1 MSEWKAKRFW
11 TSAEIATQDGGFAV
25 RLDGRP
31 VKTPAKAPL
40 VVPTKDM
47 AHAIA
52 AEWDAQDDVIDPHT
66 MPVTRAANAA
76 IDKVRHQHAEVAQM
90 IADYGDADLLCYR
103 AASPVELV
111 QRQSESW
118 DPLLDWA
125 AAAFGVRLHTVTG
138 VMHAPQDQDALATLA
153 GHVHKMDAFTLT
165 AFHDLVSLSG
175 SLIIGF
181 AALTDYRAPEGLWQ
195 VSRVDEMWQ
204 AELWGI
210 DEEASEH
217 AARKECD
224 FLAAKRFHNLAGAWK
239 PSLFG
244 QVT

>member
-11 TSAEIATQDGGFAV
+11 KAAEVDARDDGFAV

-40 VVPTKDM
+40 LVPTLSM
-47 AHAIA
+47 ARAIA
-52 AEWDAQDDVIDPHT
+52 AEWDAQDDVIDQHS

-103 AASPVELV
+103 AASPVELI
-111 QRQSESW
+111 QRQAQAW

-125 AAAFGVRLHTVTG
+125 ADSFSVRLHTVTG
-138 VMHAPQDQDALATLA
+138 VMHAPQDQADLAVLA
-153 GHVHKMDAFTLT
+153 GHVHKMDAFVLT

-181 AALTDYRAPEGLWQ
+181 ATLSGYRAPEELWQ
-195 VSRVDEMWQ
+195 ISRVDELWQ
-204 AELWGI
+204 QELWGV
-210 DEEASEH
+210 DEEAAEH
-217 AARKECD
+217 AARKEND
-224 FLAAKRFHNLAGAWK
+224 FLAAKRFHDLVQG
-239 PSLFG
+239 
-244 QVT
+244 

>member
-11 TSAEIATQDGGFAV
+11 KAAEVDARDDGFAV

-40 VVPTKDM
+40 LVPTLSM
-47 AHAIA
+47 ARAIA
-52 AEWDAQDDVIDPHT
+52 AEWDAQDDVIDPHS

-103 AASPVELV
+103 AASPVELI
-111 QRQSESW
+111 QRQAQAW

-125 AAAFGVRLHTVTG
+125 ADSFSVRLHTVTG
-138 VMHAPQDQDALATLA
+138 VMHAPQDQADLAVLA
-153 GHVHKMDAFTLT
+153 GHVHKMDAFVLT

-181 AALTDYRAPEGLWQ
+181 ATLSGYRAPEELWQ
-195 VSRVDEMWQ
+195 ISRVDELWQ
-204 AELWGI
+204 QELWGV
-210 DEEASEH
+210 DEEAAEH
-217 AARKECD
+217 AARKEND
-224 FLAAKRFHNLAGAWK
+224 FLAAKRFHDLVQG
-239 PSLFG
+239 
-244 QVT
+244 

>member
-11 TSAEIATQDGGFAV
+11 KTAEVDARDDGFAV

-40 VVPTKDM
+40 VVPTEDM
-47 AHAIA
+47 ARAIA
-52 AEWDAQDDVIDPHT
+52 VEWDAQEDVINPHS

-103 AASPVELV
+103 AASPVELI
-111 QRQSESW
+111 QRQAQAW
-118 DPLLDWA
+118 DPPLDWA
-125 AAAFGVRLHTVTG
+125 ADTFGVRLHTVTG
-138 VMHAPQDQDALATLA
+138 VMHAPQDQANLAVLA
-153 GHVHKMDAFTLT
+153 GHVHKMDAFVLT

-181 AALTDYRAPEGLWQ
+181 ATLSGYRTPEELWQ
-195 VSRVDEMWQ
+195 ISRVDELWQ
-204 AELWGI
+204 QELWGV
-210 DEEASEH
+210 DEEAAEH
-217 AARKECD
+217 AARKESD
-224 FLAAKRFHNLAGAWK
+224 FLAAKRFHDLVQG
-239 PSLFG
+239 
-244 QVT
+244 